1 TYLAAFGAL
10 LIVTSP
16 LYYPEVRISFADSL
30 QILYL
35 SLAGVF
41 FERFFR
47 RGQRKRDLFVGF
59 LLLFGCANQMFY
71 FCWVIAG
78 LLAVGTILY
87 PRMTL
92 RCFCP
97 LPRSVTVLLALMLG
111 LANFVIYNVSQ
122 GFPTFA
128 ELIKR
133 RFHPAATNTVA
144 GDGHLLDM
152 FANDLGR
159 KLYQLP
165 RYFDAPQLYTI
176 IYGLVLLVTVVFA
189 VHLMKRGRLWAKRI
203 CFAPGLATLVILFLI
218 LISPSTTR
226 VGHYVYI
233 VPFLQL
239 SALAA
244 LLGLGQ
250 MFTARPFARRM
261 TVFLLAGALVTVNF
275 VQSNRVISATNRS
288 GGRHLFS
295 PAIFDFVRYLNEH
308 SIDSQDVLFTVWG
321 LHLQPYFLN
330 RGQFR
335 IRQVVYQLILRK
347 TAAERE
353 AYLEHLFSSYHGLPV
368 QGDALYLPVTAG
380 ICPAANR
387 ADSLRAVAGES
398 SHLALW
404 PPARGCRERGRPAD
418 VVHRDGPDSYD
429 TSRPGWSAPG
439 HDLRRGPL
447 HGTGTTPRARHTRA
461 ALPLSLQSD
470 RPGTFIGGRTGG
482 QMNQADSRGMDG
494 ARIVDCCQ
502 DSVESVSHEALEEP
516 RALPPHVAGRRQWLM
531 AVALFCLV
539 TVAYTYPLIL
549 QARQATLQLGLNYV
563 VMANAKVIGDQLS
576 TGSSPLQTDRIL
588 APAGYTIHEG
598 FLPSLMVYALGLGRD
613 FLVGLNLS
621 LLISFVLASLGA
633 WALAFTLTGSNIGA
647 TAAGLFFGFCAM
659 HYANYPLYPIVHIE
673 WIPWHLYAHVRY
685 LGSGRRRFLALAAL
699 SLIAASLSS
708 WYFTVFLL
716 LTG

>member
-1 TYLAAFGAL
+1 MPFRLQPWLRHALFIALLLAISGVLFRGSLEQGMEMDEISRVINVIPILNQNAEPLPPVVYSVEILGRRVPVMFKQYISSAYLLRFLPLAFFDDYLFGIRFLHWFYFVLSISAFYLVLSRFNTYLAAFGAL

-250 MFTARPFARRM
+250 MFTARPFAWRM

-368 QGDALYLPVTAG
+368 QGDALYLPVTATYRSD
-380 ICPAANR
+380 IRDELLDFLHSRHAK
-387 ADSLRAVAGES
+387 LTLEETF
-398 SHLALW
+398 
-404 PPARGCRERGRPAD
+404 RERNQDPAILLY
-418 VVHRDGPDSYD
+418 RLDSAREFVRQQ
-429 TSRPGWSAPG
+429 TEPIRSAPLLESLHISRFG
-439 HDLRRGPL
+439 PQRVAAGREADLPMWFIATGLTPTTRVVLDGVLLDTIYGVDHCTALVPRRAL
-447 HGTGTTPRARHTRA
+447 ATPGQ
-461 ALPLSLQSD
+461 LSL
-470 RPGTFIGGRTGG
+470 FLFNRTGQG
-482 QMNQADSRGMDG
+482 RSLA
-494 ARIVDCCQ
+494 
-502 DSVESVSHEALEEP
+502 VELE
-516 RALPPHVAGRRQWLM
+516 
-531 AVALFCLV
+531 
-539 TVAYTYPLIL
+539 
-549 QARQATLQLGLNYV
+549 
-563 VMANAKVIGDQLS
+563 
-576 TGSSPLQTDRIL
+576 
-588 APAGYTIHEG
+588 
-598 FLPSLMVYALGLGRD
+598 
-613 FLVGLNLS
+613 
-621 LLISFVLASLGA
+621 
-633 WALAFTLTGSNIGA
+633 
-647 TAAGLFFGFCAM
+647 
-659 HYANYPLYPIVHIE
+659 
-673 WIPWHLYAHVRY
+673 VR
-685 LGSGRRRFLALAAL
+685 
-699 SLIAASLSS
+699 
-708 WYFTVFLL
+708 
-716 LTG
+716 